1 MLALREVVATGI
13 DRIVDTTGAS
23 AVIRAG
29 LEALASRGELAML
42 AVTAP
47 GTEITFNPNTL
58 LGGRS
63 LRGAVEGDAD
73 PQSFIPWLIDRH
85 RAGRFNHAPLVTEY
99 PLAAINEAVA
109 DMASGKAVK
118 PVLVME

>member
-1 MLALREVVATGI
+1 MAALRGI
-13 DRIVDTTGAS
+13 AEAGLDRIVDTTGAS

-29 LEALASRGELAML
+29 VEALASRGELAML

-47 GTEITFNPNTL
+47 GTEISFNPNTL

-73 PQSFIPWLIDRH
+73 PQIFIPWLIDRH
-85 RAGRFNHAPLVTEY
+85 RAGHFDHAPLIMQY

-109 DMASGKAVK
+109 DMTSGVAVK